1 LYCKVFS
8 DNESS
13 EKITRIICSLSVEF
27 AKDQVAAASFSSSES
42 FTISFEGFKDF
53 YILMRET
60 MEMGEKIEDTL
71 HRGLMEE
78 FGITGDIITY
88 LGSIKSE
95 YPVKSSE
102 PYYSIEK
109 TTLYFLVRTKTFKPE
124 LRGQDDAEKESEI
137 QWQPIDFLIS
147 KMPEQGRKYSSSLD
161 ESSVLE
167 KAKKYI
173 S

>member
-1 LYCKVFS
+1 MENYFKG
-8 DNESS
+8 DR
-13 EKITRIICSLSVEF
+13 KKPYHLSVGAVILNDENKVCCHF
-27 AKDQVAAASFSSSES
+27 FKQMTLRKA
-42 FTISFEGFKDF
+42 FEGFKDF
-53 YILMRET
+53 YILMSET
-60 MEMGEKIEDTL
+60 MEMGEKIEATL

-102 PYYSIEK
+102 PHYSIEK
-109 TTLYFLVRTKTFKPE
+109 TTLYFLVRMKTFKPE